1 MVNAWVEHVMAFK
14 AANPDIPYGEC
25 MSLAKASYTPSD
37 TSMVLYAGAK
47 KKKKKSG
54 GKKKRTKKSKS
65 PKKKKSGKNKSG
77 KKKSKKSSRK

>member
-47 KKKKKSG
+47 KKK
-54 GKKKRTKKSKS
+54 R
-65 PKKKKSGKNKSG
+65 
-77 KKKSKKSSRK
+77 KKSSRKKSSRKKKSRKKKSRKKKSRK

>member
-47 KKKKKSG
+47 KKKKSG
-54 GKKKRTKKSKS
+54 GKKKSAKKSKS
-65 PKKKKSGKNKSG
+65 PKKKKSGKKKSG
-77 KKKSKKSSRK
+77 KKKSRKSSRK